1 MLSGFI
7 QHTMRMSH
15 IYQPV
20 MLMELLNRGGS
31 ASRREIAAA
40 LLHRDESQLEYY
52 EHVTTNMV
60 GRVLTRKRELADPD
74 GALHPYRIVDKDND
88 IYTLTGFDQLLPEE
102 IEQLKGLCNDQLDA
116 FLTKRSDPWS
126 HRKKS
131 SGYVSGTTR
140 YEVLK
145 RAHFRC
151 ELCGISADKKALEVD
166 HVVPRNK
173 GGSDD
178 LSNLQALCYT
188 HNATKR
194 DRDDTDFRGMA
205 ESYNHRQEACCF
217 CDIPSGVLVE
227 RELAVAIADQYPV
240 TPINTL
246 IIPKRHVSDYF
257 DLHQP
262 ERNAVDQL
270 LQVRK
275 QAIEAED
282 ATVTGFN
289 VGMNCGR
296 DAGQTISHAHV
307 HLIPRRK
314 GDVDNPAGGVRGCIP
329 AKQHY

>member
-1 MLSGFI
+1 VTVFSMLSGFI
-7 QHTMRMSH
+7 RHTMHMSH

-40 LLHRDESQLEYY
+40 LLRRDESQLEYY

-60 GRVLTRKRELADPD
+60 GRVLTKKRELAGSD
-74 GALHPYRIVDKDND
+74 GEPHPYRVVDKEKDA
-88 IYTLTGFDQLLPEE
+88 YSLTGFDQLDPEE
-102 IEQLKGLCNDQLDA
+102 VEQLMRLCKDKLDA
-116 FLTKRSDPWS
+116 FLTKRRDPWS

-131 SGYVSGTTR
+131 SGYISGTKR

-151 ELCGISADKKALEVD
+151 ELCDVSADKKALEVD
-166 HVVPRNK
+166 HIVPRNR
-173 GGSDD
+173 GGLDD
-178 LSNLQALCYT
+178 LSNLQALCYSD
-188 HNATKR
+188 NATKR
-194 DRDDTDFRGMA
+194 DHDDTDFRGMA
-205 ESYNHRQEACCF
+205 ESYKYRKEGCSF
-217 CDIPSGVLVE
+217 CNITSGVLGE
-227 RELAVAIADQYPV
+227 RELAVAIADQHPV
-240 TPINTL
+240 TFLHTL

-262 ERNAVDQL
+262 ERSAIDQL
-270 LQVRK
+270 LLDRK

-282 ATVTGFN
+282 ATVTGLN

-314 GDVDNPAGGVRGCIP
+314 GDVGNPDGGKR
-329 AKQHY
+329 

>member
-88 IYTLTGFDQLLPEE
+88 VYTLTGFDQLAPEE
-102 IEQLKGLCNDQLDA
+102 IEQLMGLCNDQLDA

-131 SGYVSGTTR
+131 SGYVSGTKR

-166 HVVPRNK
+166 HIVPRNK

-194 DRDDTDFRGMA
+194 DRDDTDFRCMA

-217 CDIPSGVLVE
+217 RDIPSGVLVE

-240 TPINTL
+240 TPLHTL

>member
-1 MLSGFI
+1 
-7 QHTMRMSH
+7 MSH

-20 MLMELLNRGGS
+20 MLMELFNRGGS

-40 LLHRDESQLEYY
+40 LLRRDESQLEYY

-60 GRVLTRKRELADPD
+60 GRVLRQERKLVGSD
-74 GALHPYRIVDKDND
+74 GERHSYRVVDKKGDTYSL
-88 IYTLTGFDQLLPEE
+88 IGFDQLGPAEV
-102 IEQLKGLCNDQLDA
+102 EQLTRLCNEKLDG

-131 SGYVSGTTR
+131 SGYISGTKR
-140 YEVLK
+140 YEVFK

-151 ELCGISADKKALEVD
+151 ELCGVSADKKALEVD
-166 HVVPRNK
+166 HIVPRNK

-178 LSNLQALCYT
+178 PSNLQALCYSC
-188 HNATKR
+188 NATKR
-194 DRDDTDFRGMA
+194 DHDDTDFRGMA

-217 CDIPSGVLVE
+217 CDLSSGVLGE

-240 TPINTL
+240 TRFHTL

-262 ERNAVDQL
+262 ERNAIDQL
-270 LQVRK
+270 LRDRK
-275 QAIEAED
+275 RAIEVED
-282 ATVTGFN
+282 VTVTGFN
-289 VGMNCGR
+289 VGMNCGK
-296 DAGQTISHAHV
+296 DAGQTVSHAHV

-314 GDVDNPAGGVRGCIP
+314 GDVGNPTGGVRGCIP